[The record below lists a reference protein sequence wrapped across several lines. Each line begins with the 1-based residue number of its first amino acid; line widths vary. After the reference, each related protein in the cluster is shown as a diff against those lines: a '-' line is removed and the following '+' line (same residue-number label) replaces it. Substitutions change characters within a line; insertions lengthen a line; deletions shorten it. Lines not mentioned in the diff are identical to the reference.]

1 MDENHTY
8 ILCIFV
14 YVTGCSLVPLVK
26 QLAGLSVKVLTTC
39 ASVLE
44 NVNQPKVTTFS
55 CLMRS
60 AFPRVAPVVH
70 PHEGNA

>member
-8 ILCIFV
+8 ILCVLV
-14 YVTGCSLVPLVK
+14 YVTGCSRVPLVK
-26 QLAGLSVKVLTTC
+26 QLARLSVKALTTC
-39 ASVLE
+39 TSVLE
-44 NVNQPKVTTFS
+44 NVNQPKVSTFS

-60 AFPRVAPVVH
+60 VFPRIAPVVH